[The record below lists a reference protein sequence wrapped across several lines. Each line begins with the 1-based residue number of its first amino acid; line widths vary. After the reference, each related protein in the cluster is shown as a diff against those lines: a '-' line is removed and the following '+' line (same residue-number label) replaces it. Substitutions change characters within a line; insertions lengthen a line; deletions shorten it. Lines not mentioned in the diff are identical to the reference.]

1 MSEQEI
7 LTLPLVAMRD
17 VVVYP
22 QMNVNFEIGRAESV
36 AAVRRA
42 SEGDGLF
49 VTVLQKDPE
58 TEHPEAEELYT
69 VATVLK
75 LSKMSPLPG
84 GHIRVLAEGV
94 SRVELK
100 NVEKRDGMLWA
111 SVSKVAETCADDVKA
126 EAYRRAILDGYFKW
140 MEAAKKM
147 IPEEAASQLRAIQ
160 NPGQVADFIIAQLPF
175 SPTERQRIL
184 ETIDVEARLDRV
196 KTMTDMALEI
206 TEIETKL
213 DGEARKHMSED
224 QRKYFLRSKMHSI
237 REELG
242 EEDAD
247 EEIDEYREKLEK
259 AGLPQEIFEKA
270 AKEVSRLDAM
280 GPGIAEANVIRTYL
294 DWILDLPW
302 SEETEDNL
310 DLHRAKKMLDEDHF
324 GLEKVKDR
332 ILEYLAVK
340 ILAPNAKGNILCFVG
355 PPGVGKTSLAKSIA
369 RAMGRKF
376 ARISLGGI
384 TDEAEIR
391 GHRRTYVGA
400 MPGRFISA
408 MAQAKSMNPVIL
420 LDEIDKVGADF
431 RGDPASA
438 LLEALDPEQNKTFTD
453 NYMDMPFDLSQVF
466 FICTANTTQSIPDPL
481 MDRMEIISLP
491 GYTEEEKLE
500 IARQYLVPRE
510 REKNG
515 LSGDVLRFPK
525 GLLQILI
532 RNYTREAGVRELERT
547 IGTLCRK
554 TAKQVVMREEG
565 VPALSTKTVEA
576 YLGPYKFI
584 RSADLH
590 ESAVGRVNGLA
601 WTAVGGEVLDVEA
614 VALKGSGKLELTG
627 QLGDV
632 MKESAQAAYT
642 YIRSRAETLG
652 LSDHFYEKEDIHI
665 HLPEGAIPKDGPS
678 AGITMATA
686 MASAFT
692 GRKVRSDYAMT
703 GEINLSGEVLPIGG
717 LKEKSLAAA
726 QLGIENILIPE
737 KNVRDLEEIP
747 KSVRD
752 TVHFIPVKHMDDVL
766 SRVLEDGNGRN

>member
-1 MSEQEI
+1 MEEQEI
-7 LTLPLVAMRD
+7 LMLPLVAMRD

-42 SEGDGLF
+42 SDGDGFF
-49 VTVLQKDPE
+49 VSVLQKDPE
-58 TEHPEAEELYT
+58 TEHPGAEELYT
-69 VATVLK
+69 VGTVLK
-75 LSKMSPLPG
+75 LSKLSPLPG

-94 SRVELK
+94 SRAEIRS
-100 NVEKRDGMLWA
+100 VEKREGMLWA
-111 SVSKVAETCADDVKA
+111 SVSKVAETCGDGVQA
-126 EAYRRAILDGYFKW
+126 EAYRRAILNQYFKW
-140 MEAAKKM
+140 MESAKKM
-147 IPEEAASQLRAIQ
+147 IPEEAAAQLRAIEDA
-160 NPGQVADFIIAQLPF
+160 GQVADFVAAQLPF

-184 ETIDVEARLDRV
+184 EMFDIPKRLDRV
-196 KTMTDMALEI
+196 KTLTDMAVEI

-213 DGEARKHMSED
+213 DGEARKHMSEE

-242 EEDAD
+242 EDDAE
-247 EEIDEYREKLEK
+247 EEIEEYREKLEK

-302 SEETEDNL
+302 NEETEDNL

-369 RAMGRKF
+369 RAMGRQF
-376 ARISLGGI
+376 VRISLGGI

-466 FICTANTTQSIPDPL
+466 FICTANTAQTIPAPL
-481 MDRMEIISLP
+481 MDRMELISLS

-500 IARQYLVPRE
+500 IARRYLVPRE

-515 LSGDVLRFPK
+515 LTGDVLRFPK
-525 GLLQILI
+525 ALLQILI

-547 IGTLCRK
+547 IGKLCRK
-554 TAKQVVMREEG
+554 TARQVVMREEG
-565 VPALSTKTVEA
+565 VPALSAKTVEA
-576 YLGPYKFI
+576 YLGSYKYI

-590 ESAVGRVNGLA
+590 KSAVGRVNGLA

-726 QLGIENILIPE
+726 QLGIENILIPV

-766 SRVLEDGNGRN
+766 AQVLEDGDGRN

>member
-1 MSEQEI
+1 MAEKEI
-7 LTLPLVAMRD
+7 LTLPLVVMRD
-17 VVVYP
+17 VVIYP
-22 QMNVNFEIGRAESV
+22 QMNVNFEVGRAESV
-36 AAVRRA
+36 AAIRKA
-42 SEGDGLF
+42 SEGDGIF
-49 VTVLQKDPE
+49 ATVLQNDPE
-58 TEHPEAEELYT
+58 TEHPTPEDLHSIGT
-69 VATVLK
+69 VVKISK
-75 LSKMSPLPG
+75 LSPMPG
-84 GHIRVLAEGV
+84 GHMRVLAEGL
-94 SRVELK
+94 SRVEIRSA
-100 NVEKRDGMLWA
+100 KRQDGIFYA
-111 SVSKVAETCADDVKA
+111 TVFKVAEICGDRVKA
-126 EAYRRAILDGYFKW
+126 EAYRRAILDQYFKW
-140 MEAAKKM
+140 MEAAKKTL
-147 IPEEAASQLRAIQ
+147 PEGAATQLREIED
-160 NPGQVADFIIAQLPF
+160 PGQVADFIVAQLPF
-175 SPTERQRIL
+175 SPERRQSIL
-184 ETIDVEARLDRV
+184 EMLDVQDRLEQV
-196 KTMTDMALEI
+196 KQLTDTALEI

-213 DGEARKHMSED
+213 NGDARNYMSEE
-224 QRKYFLRSKMHSI
+224 QRKYFLRSKIHSI

-259 AGLPQEIFEKA
+259 AGLPQEIYEKT
-270 AKEVSRLDAM
+270 AKEISRLDSMA
-280 GPGIAEANVIRTYL
+280 PGIAEANVIRTYL
-294 DWILDLPW
+294 DWIFDLPW
-302 SEETEDNL
+302 NEETADNL

-408 MAQAKSMNPVIL
+408 MSQAKSMNPVIL

-438 LLEALDPEQNKTFTD
+438 LLEALDPEQNKAFTD

-466 FICTANTTQSIPDPL
+466 FICTANTTQTIPEPL
-481 MDRMEIISLP
+481 LDRMEMISLP

-525 GLLQILI
+525 GLLQILV
-532 RNYTREAGVRELERT
+532 RNYTREAGVRELERI
-547 IGTLCRK
+547 IGSLCRK

-565 VPALSTKTVEA
+565 VPPLSAKTVEA

-642 YIRSRAETLG
+642 YIRSRAENLG

-747 KSVRD
+747 KTVRD

-766 SRVLEDGNGRN
+766 AQVLED